1 MSERR
6 KESVRQVKQLIYAFL
21 EQAGMS
27 GKIHPTTYIWLTKNW
42 QKYSENSPID
52 AEIVYTNKPKE
63 SLEQIKEE
71 FGGLL
76 LNSDQQY

>member
-1 MSERR
+1 M
-6 KESVRQVKQLIYAFL
+6 IYAFL

-52 AEIVYTNKPKE
+52 TEIAYTNKPKE